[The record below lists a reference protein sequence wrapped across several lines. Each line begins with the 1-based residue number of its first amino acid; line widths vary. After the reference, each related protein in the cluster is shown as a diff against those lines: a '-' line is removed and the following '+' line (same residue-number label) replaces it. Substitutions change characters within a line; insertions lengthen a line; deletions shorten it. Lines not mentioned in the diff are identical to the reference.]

1 MEIAQALVLSSA
13 ARPDQPWASVRSTP
27 KPLVPVANR
36 PLLFHDLDALRAAG
50 VRETTIAVEPGTA
63 GVIRDAVGDG
73 EDWRMTVRY
82 AECAPHAPVAEA
94 LARSRDLMA
103 HEPVL
108 VRRAGT
114 VLREGIHPHIAAFA
128 DERLDALA
136 LRTPG
141 LPDGDRPGAPHDGS
155 MMLSR
160 RAVSILTDG
169 ASDHDPLARIAA
181 GGGHV
186 RVQEV
191 DGCLPCLG
199 RQDSLLE
206 ANRRVLAELTPSVA
220 AEALL
225 DSRVQGPVV
234 IHPTAHVERSLVRGP
249 AIIGPR
255 ARIVDSYV
263 GPSTSIGADVELEGA
278 EVEYSIVLP
287 GARLAFL
294 GRRLEASVI
303 GRGAQVRRSLTPPA
317 SLRLAVGEGAEIVL
331 S

>member
-1 MEIAQALVLSSA
+1 MEIVQALVLSSST
-13 ARPDQPWASVRSTP
+13 RPDQPWASVRSTP

-50 VRETTIAVEPGTA
+50 VRETTIAVEPSAA
-63 GVIRDAVGDG
+63 GAIRDAVGDG
-73 EDWRMTVRY
+73 ADWDMEVRY
-82 AECAPHAPVAEA
+82 AECAPHAPLAEA
-94 LARSRDLMA
+94 LARSRDRMA
-103 HEPVL
+103 QEPVL
-108 VRRAGT
+108 VRHAGSL
-114 VLREGIHPHIAAFA
+114 LRERIDPHMTAFA

-136 LRTPG
+136 LRTP
-141 LPDGDRPGAPHDGS
+141 RAPGAHDPAVARDS
-155 MMLSR
+155 SVMLSQ
-160 RAVSILTDG
+160 RAVSILS
-169 ASDHDPLARIAA
+169 AHAAERDPLARIAA
-181 GGGHV
+181 DGGHV

-191 DGCLPCLG
+191 DGYLPCLG

-206 ANRRVLAELTPSVA
+206 ANRRVLAELTSSADPG
-220 AEALL
+220 ALL

-278 EVEYSIVLP
+278 EIEYSIVLP

-294 GRRLEASVI
+294 GQRVEGSVI
-303 GRGAQVRRSLTPPA
+303 GRGAQIHRSLIPPS